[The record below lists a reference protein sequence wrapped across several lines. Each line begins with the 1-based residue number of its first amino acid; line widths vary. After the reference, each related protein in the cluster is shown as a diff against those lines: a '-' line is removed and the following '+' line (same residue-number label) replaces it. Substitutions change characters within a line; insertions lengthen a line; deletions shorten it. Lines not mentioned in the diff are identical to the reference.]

1 MIKWSNRFLQLAALV
16 ATWSKDPS
24 TQVGSVIA
32 DDKNRVLSVG
42 FNGFPRKVLDSKVL
56 YEDRDS
62 KLNRTIHSEINAI
75 LFADSDKLP
84 GSTLYV
90 TAPPCV
96 RCAVQIIQC
105 GIEKVVC
112 YAPSPKMVE
121 RWGDQMA
128 LAQELFREAE
138 VIYLEHA
145 HE

>member
-1 MIKWSNRFLQLAALV
+1 MIKTGYYQSGL
-16 ATWSKDPS
+16 T
-24 TQVGSVIA
+24 GSHG
-32 DDKNRVLSVG
+32 RYWT
-42 FNGFPRKVLDSKVL
+42 PR
-56 YEDRDS
+56 YYTDS